1 MTSYISFSYS
11 SKPES
16 SQARGRNKRA
26 HIISFKH
33 NSKLKNFTRITTTA
47 SFFPTTTQ
55 RASSSI
61 RNSSKNSSKIPLQIS
76 NSKGIYH
83 KSALSCEISRK
94 TSLPDN
100 LTDFP
105 NLFPITSKA
114 ALLKYTNLLAEYEKE
129 EIKYYS
135 LIYFLAPTCIKAT
148 SLFLLDDEDGN
159 YRALQGDHLVYRYEV
174 FHTLGKGSFAM
185 TYKCFDHKLKQF
197 VAVKIIKNIKRLEG
211 QSEIEVRLLKKIKL
225 HNSKNEYGIVN
236 ILDNFKFRGHPCIVF
251 ELLDLSIL
259 QHLKLN
265 NRRGFPMEVV
275 KSYTR
280 CLLKSLSFLKSH
292 SIIHS
297 DLKPANILL
306 SNNPAVPLKIIDFG
320 TSCTSKEIIYKYIQ
334 SRYYR
339 APEVMMGLDYNEAID
354 MWSLGCVLYELI
366 TGSILFKGDTE
377 AEVLGQICCI
387 RGKPP
392 PDLKARAERN
402 TYFNCEKKC
411 TFECK
416 INDKNL
422 IDFLEST
429 FYLGCLNWDPRLR
442 LKPEEGLLHIWLR
455 EF

>member
-16 SQARGRNKRA
+16 SQTRGRSKKS

-33 NSKLKNFTRITTTA
+33 NSKLKHFTRLTTTA
-47 SFFPTTTQ
+47 SFFPTASQ

-61 RNSSKNSSKIPLQIS
+61 RHSSKNSSKIPLQIS
-76 NSKGIYH
+76 NSKGIYNN
-83 KSALSCEISRK
+83 SILTCEISRK
-94 TSLPDN
+94 NSLPDN

-114 ALLKYTNLLAEYEKE
+114 ALLKYPNLLTDYEKE
-129 EIKYYS
+129 EMKYYS
-135 LIYFLAPTCIKAT
+135 LIYFLAPSCIKAG

-159 YRALQGDHLVYRYEV
+159 YRALQGDHLVFRYEV

-185 TYKCFDHKLKQF
+185 TYKCFDHKHKQF
-197 VAVKIIKNIKRLEG
+197 VAVKIIKNIKRLES
-211 QSEIEVRLLKKIKL
+211 QSEIEVRLLKKIKM

-265 NRRGFPMEVV
+265 NHRSYPIEVV

-320 TSCTSKEIIYKYIQ
+320 TSCSSKEIVYKYIQ

-339 APEVMMGLDYNEAID
+339 APEVMMGLDYDEAID
-354 MWSLGCVLYELI
+354 MWSLGCVLYELV

-377 AEVLGQICCI
+377 AEVLSQVCFI

-392 PDLKARAERN
+392 SELKARAQRN
-402 TYFNCEKKC
+402 LSFNGEKKS
-411 TFECK
+411 TFEYK
-416 INDKNL
+416 IHDKNL
-422 IDFLEST
+422 IDFLER
-429 FYLGCLNWDPRLR
+429 CLNWDPRLR
-442 LKPEEGLLHIWLR
+442 LKPEDGLLHAWLR